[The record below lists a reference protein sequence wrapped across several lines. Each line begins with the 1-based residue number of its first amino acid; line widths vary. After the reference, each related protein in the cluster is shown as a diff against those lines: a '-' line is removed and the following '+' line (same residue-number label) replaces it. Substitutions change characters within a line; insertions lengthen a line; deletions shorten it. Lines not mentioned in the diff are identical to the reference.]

1 LYVRGVD
8 RELLTF
14 SFRRLEADFVEHTL
28 HDGMQSPGA
37 DVFRAF
43 VYAESEAG
51 DFVER
56 IRREFKLYSFGF
68 E

>member
-1 LYVRGVD
+1 
-8 RELLTF
+8 
-14 SFRRLEADFVEHTL
+14 
-28 HDGMQSPGA
+28 MQSPSA

-56 IRREFKLYSFGF
+56 VRREFQLDAFGF